1 MEILIDIAICWIT
14 ILISVTL
21 GALMIEICGGFKRK
35 GE

>member
-1 MEILIDIAICWIT
+1 MEILIDVAICWMA

-21 GALMIEICGGFKRK
+21 GALMLEICVSFKRK